1 MVDNFE
7 VQNQDKIYDLK
18 RNYQVSGNISL
29 SIRTESNSHALIT
42 LYNYIE
48 QAR

>member
-1 MVDNFE
+1 MVDNFKA
-7 VQNQDKIYDLK
+7 QNQDKIYDLR
-18 RNYQVSGNISL
+18 RNYQVGGNISL
-29 SIRTESNSHALIT
+29 SIRTESNFHVLIT